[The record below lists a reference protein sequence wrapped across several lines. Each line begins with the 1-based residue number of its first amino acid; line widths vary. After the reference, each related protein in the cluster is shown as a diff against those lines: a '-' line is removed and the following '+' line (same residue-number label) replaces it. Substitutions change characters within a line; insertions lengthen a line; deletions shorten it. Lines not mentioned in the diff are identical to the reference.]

1 VLSTD
6 GSGTVNLEI
15 GVGAV
20 PKAQQRRD
28 RQDRRNFLMQGSIWS
43 GLRVRQ
49 STKRHKRNPQFRHG
63 ERKALLQAITGGSLL
78 LRLPVCPTNRVR
90 AAEMVGSNA
99 PYLNAAVVVLK
110 AEDPALLHDV
120 LSGRKS
126 LRAAAAEVR
135 KRATLIAAYLKSSHT
150 DHGTAGFTIGVDEV
164 FDEMI
169 VPSL

>member
-1 VLSTD
+1 
-6 GSGTVNLEI
+6 
-15 GVGAV
+15 
-20 PKAQQRRD
+20 
-28 RQDRRNFLMQGSIWS
+28 
-43 GLRVRQ
+43 
-49 STKRHKRNPQFRHG
+49 
-63 ERKALLQAITGGSLL
+63 
-78 LRLPVCPTNRVR
+78 
-90 AAEMVGSNA
+90 
-99 PYLNAAVVVLK
+99 VVLK